1 VSDEAAQRTINLES
15 SDLALSVS
23 GPHSAVL
30 RELAAQSGT
39 QVSLRG
45 SAILIAGDASEVDV
59 AYRFLEQAVR
69 FAEQGSPLGVADVA
83 HSLRGLR
90 ANPDGTLADLID
102 QVVLIGASRRPIAPK
117 TEGQGRY
124 IQCIRQNDLT
134 FGIGPAGTG
143 KTYLAM
149 AMAAAALMRHQV
161 KRIILT
167 RPAVEAG
174 ERLGFLP
181 GDLAEKVNPYLR
193 PLHDALADMLDY
205 EKIQQLKSRGL
216 IEVAPLAFMRG
227 RTLSDAFVIL
237 DEAQNATA
245 DQMKMFLTRMGYGSK
260 VVVTGDVTQT
270 DLPRGARSGLEGAR
284 QILRGV
290 QGIAFHHFT
299 DVDVVRH
306 PLVQRIVV
314 AYEKAEVL
322 AQAAQDTREAARD
335 TVPEAEPGADPSSYI
350 ETAPAT
356 QPAPS
361 GGSFRPGPA

>member
-1 VSDEAAQRTINLES
+1 VSEVTTHETISLENM
-15 SDLALSVS
+15 DLALLVS

-30 RELAAQSGT
+30 RELSEQSRT

-45 SAILIAGDASEVDV
+45 TDAHILGDPDDV
-59 AYRFLEQAVR
+59 ALAVRFLEQAR
-69 FAEQGSPLGVADVA
+69 ELAAQGSPLGVVDVA

-90 ANPDGTLADLID
+90 HNPHSSLTELLDR
-102 QVVLIGASRRPIAPK
+102 VVLVGAGRRPIAPK
-117 TEGQGRY
+117 TEAQARY
-124 IQCIRQNDLT
+124 IESIRTHDLT

-149 AMAAAALMRHQV
+149 AMAAAALVKHQV
-161 KRIILT
+161 KRIVLT

-193 PLHDALADMLDY
+193 PLHDALGDMLDY
-205 EKIQQLKSRGL
+205 EKIQQYRSKGQ

-227 RTLSDAFVIL
+227 RTLSDSFVIL
-237 DEAQNATA
+237 DEAQNATS

-284 QILRGV
+284 AILRDV
-290 QGIAFHHFT
+290 PGIAFHHFS

-314 AYEKAEVL
+314 AYDRA
-322 AQAAQDTREAARD
+322 AAQVQAREGGKS
-335 TVPEAEPGADPSSYI
+335 E
-350 ETAPAT
+350 APAADDDTQRDEGSPET

-361 GGSFRPGPA
+361 LGSFRPDPE

>member
-1 VSDEAAQRTINLES
+1 VSEASAYETISLENA
-15 SDLALSVS
+15 DLALSVS
-23 GPHSAVL
+23 GPHAAVL
-30 RELAAQSGT
+30 RELSEQSKT

-45 SAILIAGDASEVDV
+45 TDVHIVGEPDDV
-59 AYRFLEQAVR
+59 ALALRFLEQAL
-69 FAEQGSPLGVADVA
+69 AMASQGAPLGVMDVA
-83 HSLRGLR
+83 YSLRGLKS
-90 ANPDGTLADLID
+90 NPDSSLTELLDRVIL
-102 QVVLIGASRRPIAPK
+102 VGAGRRPIAPK
-117 TEGQGRY
+117 TEAQGRY
-124 IQCIRQNDLT
+124 IELIRTHDLT

-149 AMAAAALMRHQV
+149 AMAAAALVKHQV
-161 KRIILT
+161 KRIVLT

-193 PLHDALADMLDY
+193 PLHDALGDMLDY
-205 EKIQQLKSRGL
+205 EKIQQLKSRGQ

-227 RTLSDAFVIL
+227 RTLSDSFVIL

-284 QILRGV
+284 AILRGV

-314 AYEKAEVL
+314 AYDKADAEAL
-322 AQAAQDTREAARD
+322 AAREGRARS
-335 TVPEAEPGADPSSYI
+335 EAGERASGQMDDGDLEGSPPDDDPRDDYDES
-350 ETAPAT
+350 TH
-356 QPAPS
+356 
-361 GGSFRPGPA
+361 G

>member
-1 VSDEAAQRTINLES
+1 VSQAAAYKTINLEN

-30 RELAAQSGT
+30 RELSEQSRT

-45 SAILIAGDASEVDV
+45 TDVHILGDPDDV
-59 AYRFLEQAVR
+59 ELAHRFLEQAVEL
-69 FAEQGSPLGVADVA
+69 AAQGNPLSVMDVA

-90 ANPDGTLADLID
+90 HNPESSLADLLDRVIL
-102 QVVLIGASRRPIAPK
+102 VGAGRRPIAPK
-117 TEGQGRY
+117 TEAQAGY
-124 IQCIRQNDLT
+124 IESIRTHDLT

-149 AMAAAALMRHQV
+149 AMAAAALVKHQV

-181 GDLAEKVNPYLR
+181 GDLADKVNPYLR
-193 PLHDALADMLDY
+193 PLHDALGDMMDY
-205 EKIQQLKSRGL
+205 EKIQQFRSRAQ

-237 DEAQNATA
+237 DEAQNATS

-284 QILRGV
+284 AILRNVPGV
-290 QGIAFHHFT
+290 AFHHFT

-314 AYEKAEVL
+314 AYERAEAQATLGERPSERPSERHGQTPAAGEVL
-322 AQAAQDTREAARD
+322 ER
-335 TVPEAEPGADPSSYI
+335 
-350 ETAPAT
+350 APDT
-356 QPAPS
+356 QPAPP
-361 GGSFRPGPA
+361 GGTLRPESD